1 MFDLMRRAA
10 LSAAALAISAGTASP
25 AFAHAIAGDRVFP
38 VTLTL
43 DDPGVADEVTLPQI
57 VDQPGAGPSNQ
68 TQFQWEWDK
77 RITETTALIYN
88 HGFDVVTQSGSKRAT
103 GFENPVITGKWQA
116 YVNAE
121 HEFIVSL
128 GLQRELPPDL
138 HTVSIG
144 GDQYG
149 ATSPVLYVGKGMGDL
164 PIQALRPFAVTGEV
178 IYTIPDRPLNSTQDN
193 NGTPRTLF
201 GGLSIQYSL
210 PYLHANVRDYGLPE
224 FVNRLVPLVEFNYRT
239 PTAAPGGGPMS
250 LQGSVG
256 AIYMA
261 DTYQVGLEVLAPLN
275 KAAGSRL
282 GAVMQVHFFL
292 DDLLPNSWLGKPI
305 F

>member
-1 MFDLMRRAA
+1 MSITLRRAA
-10 LSAAALAISAGTASP
+10 LPVAALVLSTLATHAD
-25 AFAHAIAGDRVFP
+25 AHAIAGDRVFP

-57 VDQPGAGPSNQ
+57 TTQTGAGPSSS
-68 TQFQWEWDK
+68 TQLQWEWDK

-88 HGFDVVTQSGSKRAT
+88 HGYDIVTQSGSKRAT

-138 HTVSIG
+138 HTASIG
-144 GDQYG
+144 GDAYG
-149 ATSPVLYVGKGMGDL
+149 STSPVLYFGKGLGDL
-164 PIQALRPFAVTGEV
+164 PVQALRPFAVTGEV

-193 NGTPRTLF
+193 GGTPRSLF
-201 GGLSIQYSL
+201 AGLSIQYSM
-210 PYLHANVRDYGLPE
+210 PYLKANVHDYGLPE
-224 FVNRLVPLVEFNYRT
+224 FVNRLVPLVELNYLT
-239 PTAAPGGGPMS
+239 PTTAPGGAPMS
-250 LQGSVG
+250 LQASVG

-261 DTYQVGLEVLAPLN
+261 DTYQVGLELLAPLN
-275 KAAGSRL
+275 NAAGQRL
-282 GAVMQVHFFL
+282 GATMQVHFFL
-292 DDLLPNSWLGKPI
+292 DDLLPHSWLGKPI